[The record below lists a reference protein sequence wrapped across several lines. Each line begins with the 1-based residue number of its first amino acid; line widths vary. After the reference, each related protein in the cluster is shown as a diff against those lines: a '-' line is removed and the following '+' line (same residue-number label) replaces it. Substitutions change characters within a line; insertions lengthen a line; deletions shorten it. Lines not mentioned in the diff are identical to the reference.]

1 MLRFCQWMS
10 IWWNNLFPEASLYIY
25 NKKQMYYQ
33 HQQHE
38 HNHPPLLRNLKR
50 FPPIFNFLPL
60 PTPRGSS
67 KSQLLLLVLLEC
79 PSQSHPSPSL
89 RRVASTKRTGP
100 HLSNL
105 SLNMRGRESVL
116 LLCDND
122 VFIGWALYIWRRCW
136 CDDEDY
142 DYITMMTILLNNND
156 DAGWARSTD
165 QYNNNNHSPQ
175 SRGQSPSGEKQTLIS
190 FFIATH
196 SIGRSLS
203 IKS

>member
-1 MLRFCQWMS
+1 MMTRGRGGVS
-10 IWWNNLFPEASLYIY
+10 IPPKSDDVIYEQPLININSTNTTKLLSSKNLTDT
-25 NKKQMYYQ
+25 
-33 HQQHE
+33 
-38 HNHPPLLRNLKR
+38 

-105 SLNMRGRESVL
+105 SLNIRGRESAL

-142 DYITMMTILLNNND
+142 DYITMMTIYWTIMMTQGGPGLQTSTTTTTTVLSPE
-156 DAGWARSTD
+156 AGLRQVKTNSD
-165 QYNNNNHSPQ
+165 IIFHCHS
-175 SRGQSPSGEKQTLIS
+175 
-190 FFIATH
+190 
-196 SIGRSLS
+196 
-203 IKS
+203 